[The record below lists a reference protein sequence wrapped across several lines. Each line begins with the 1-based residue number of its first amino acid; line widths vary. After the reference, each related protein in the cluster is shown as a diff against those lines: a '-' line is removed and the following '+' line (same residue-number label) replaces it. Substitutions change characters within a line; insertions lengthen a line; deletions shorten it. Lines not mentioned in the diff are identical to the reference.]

1 MREPAVARKYAVA
14 LFNASRKRGE
24 LDAVDAD
31 LESVRELVAS
41 DRRVVNFL
49 GAPDVGVDKKR
60 AFVGAVLG
68 GRVGPLVLEFLD
80 LLLEKGRFNFLLPA
94 AAQFHEMALEA
105 RGIIRVQATTAVKMG
120 EAERT
125 ALVARLQ
132 GLTGKTVQLTGA
144 VDPRI
149 MGGVV
154 VKIGGKILD
163 GSVKTRLSDLRESL
177 MSAPLKS

>member
-31 LESVRELVAS
+31 MASVRALVSS
-41 DRRVVNFL
+41 DHRVVNFL
-49 GAPDVGVDKKR
+49 GAPDVAVEKKR
-60 AFVGAVLG
+60 AFIATVLA
-68 GRVGPLVLEFLD
+68 GRVSPLVLELLD
-80 LLLEKGRFNFLLPA
+80 LLLEKGRFQFLLPA

-105 RGIIRVQATTAVKMG
+105 RGIVRVQATTAVKMG
-120 EAERT
+120 ESERT

-132 GLTGKTVQLTGA
+132 KLTGQTVQMTDA

-163 GSVKTRLSDLRESL
+163 GSVKTRLSELRESL